1 MKIRLIGIF
10 CLLSLTVQAQKA
22 AIEQTVKDY
31 FSLMQEQKISEAL
44 DAEHPDLLN
53 MVGKETYLKQYE
65 QMLNDAN
72 MKVSFGTM
80 TIIEV
85 SDIKAHDTSKYA
97 LLNYQFV
104 MHYELLQKEAQT
116 RDIVA
121 NTLKAQFGEGYS
133 REGDKV
139 TVTAN
144 REMFVV
150 TEPDFE
156 GWRILDYEKG
166 MRMLLVNIIPEV
178 VLIHFNK

>member
-22 AIEQTVKDY
+22 AIEETVKGY

-44 DAEHPDLLN
+44 DNVHPDLLN

-65 QMLNDAN
+65 QMLKNADV
-72 MKVSFGTM
+72 KVSFGPL
-80 TIIEV
+80 TIKHISEV
-85 SDIKAHDTSKYA
+85 KVHEAGKYA
-97 LLNYQFV
+97 LLDYDFV
-104 MHYELLQKEAQT
+104 MYHELLQANEQT

-150 TEPDFE
+150 AEPDFE

-178 VLIHFNK
+178 VLTHFNK